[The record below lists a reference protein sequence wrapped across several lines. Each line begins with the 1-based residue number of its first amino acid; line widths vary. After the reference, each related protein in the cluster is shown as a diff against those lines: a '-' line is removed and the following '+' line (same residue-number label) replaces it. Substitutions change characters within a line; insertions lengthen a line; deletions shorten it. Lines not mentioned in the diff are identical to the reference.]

1 MVKIM
6 NKELIKIIEDKLENV
21 REQMLEAQDIM
32 VKSIV
37 GLCSVILAHLHNED
51 YEQAKD
57 SLVSLM
63 TTLESRSEDA

>member
-6 NKELIKIIEDKLENV
+6 DKQLIKIIESKLENV

-51 YEQAKD
+51 YEKAKD
-57 SLVSLM
+57 SLVSLI